1 MLHRIYTKRISFY
14 EMDITKSLNDQC
26 RINTVCATV
35 GPLNEASEYDHP
47 KIRHMDFE
55 PSELIQSDLEYVAHN
70 TNNHTRRK

>member
-1 MLHRIYTKRISFY
+1 MRWTLL
-14 EMDITKSLNDQC
+14 KSLNDQC

-55 PSELIQSDLEYVAHN
+55 PSELIQSDLEYVAHK